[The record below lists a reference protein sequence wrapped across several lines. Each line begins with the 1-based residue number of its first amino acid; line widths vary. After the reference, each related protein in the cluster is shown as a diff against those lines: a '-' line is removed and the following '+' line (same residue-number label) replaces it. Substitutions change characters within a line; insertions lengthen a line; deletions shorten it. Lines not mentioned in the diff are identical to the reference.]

1 MPKDTF
7 IIRTEWADSI
17 FELQPEEQAI
27 ILQNMFHYH
36 MGNENLINLNNL
48 SVRLVWK
55 FLEPAMKR
63 NIDGYDRR
71 KETSRLN
78 GALGGRPPKVQEV
91 TEDTEPNE
99 NLKKPNEP
107 NGTLPVPVPVPVPVP
122 DNSNTDLVP
131 EKPKPAPETVE
142 QRKQKFAQKLEPW
155 KETYTREMLN
165 DFYLYWTEKGEQDR
179 KMRFEKE
186 KVFEVERRLQYWK
199 KIQDQ
204 KQNRFQQVQTPPKIR
219 IVDGKFK

>member
-1 MPKDTF
+1 M
-7 IIRTEWADSI
+7 DSLDVLD
-17 FELQPEEQAI
+17 ELTAEQAGQLLLAMRDYNEGKQVQLSGLLKAVFI
-27 ILQNMFHYH
+27 PFKNQFDRDFEKYQAIVLRNRENGAKGGKPKQTQENPVGILGTQTNPDKPDNDSDSKNDN
-36 MGNENLINLNNL
+36 GNE
-48 SVRLVWK
+48 SDSK
-55 FLEPAMKR
+55 
-63 NIDGYDRR
+63 
-71 KETSRLN
+71 
-78 GALGGRPPKVQEV
+78 
-91 TEDTEPNE
+91 
-99 NLKKPNEP
+99 
-107 NGTLPVPVPVPVPVP
+107 
-122 DNSNTDLVP
+122 SNTDLQP
-131 EKPKPAPETVE
+131 QPIPAPPLPKPETVE